1 MLKIR
6 MSRGGAKKR
15 PFYKIVVADS
25 RRPRDGKFIEKVGF
39 FNPLLPKDKKE
50 RLNLDIERIKYW
62 LAQGAQPSER
72 IARFLGQAEVIPM
85 PAQRNNP
92 IKAKPKKKAQE
103 KLKAAAEAKKAAE
116 AAPAETPA
124 AEAAPAE
131 TPAAEAAP
139 AETPAAEAAPAETP
153 AAEAAPAETPAA
165 EAAPAETPAAE
176 AAPAETPAA
185 EAAPAETPAAEAAP
199 AAEEEKK

>member
-165 EAAPAETPAAE
+165 EAAPA
-176 AAPAETPAA
+176 
-185 EAAPAETPAAEAAP
+185 
-199 AAEEEKK
+199 AEEEKK

>member
-185 EAAPAETPAAEAAP
+185 EAAPAT
-199 AAEEEKK
+199 EEEKK

>member
-116 AAPAETPA
+116 AAPAETPV

-131 TPAAEAAP
+131 TPVAEAAP
-139 AETPAAEAAPAETP
+139 AETPVAEAAPAETP
-153 AAEAAPAETPAA
+153 V
-165 EAAPAETPAAE
+165 
-176 AAPAETPAA
+176 
-185 EAAPAETPAAEAAP
+185 AEAAP

>member
-50 RLNLDIERIKYW
+50 RLSLDLDRIKFW
-62 LAQGAQPSER
+62 LSQGAQPSER
-72 IARFLGQAEVIPM
+72 IARFLGEANIIPM
-85 PAQRNNP
+85 PKQRNNP
-92 IKAKPKKKAQE
+92 IKALPKKKAQE
-103 KLKAAAEAKKAAE
+103 KLKKAEAAKKAAE
-116 AAPAETPA
+116 EAEAAAKAAPAVETPAAEAAPVEIPA

-139 AETPAAEAAPAETP
+139 VETKEGET
-153 AAEAAPAETPAA
+153 
-165 EAAPAETPAAE
+165 
-176 AAPAETPAA
+176 
-185 EAAPAETPAAEAAP
+185 
-199 AAEEEKK
+199 K